1 MHEVKKPK
9 KNLAYYYLIVL
20 IVIMLFNAFV
30 YPYIIEQ
37 QVKEV
42 DYGTFMSMTEK
53 GKIGQ
58 DEIQSNQIMTLT
70 GRSGCMTRARNSQ
83 VKSCSRCHRL

>member
-9 KNLAYYYLIVL
+9 KNLAYYYLIVML
-20 IVIMLFNAFV
+20 VLMLFNAFAM
-30 YPYIIEQ
+30 PYIAEQ
-37 QVKEV
+37 QVEEV

-58 DEIQSNQIMTLT
+58 VEIRTA
-70 GRSGCMTRARNSQ
+70 RSGSMIRARSFRVRSSN
-83 VKSCSRCHRL
+83 RCHRWRMCC

>member
-53 GKIGQ
+53 GKSDRLKYKAIRLYL
-58 DEIQSNQIMTLT
+58 QIRTIP
-70 GRSGCMTRARNSQ
+70 RFIKR
-83 VKSCSRCHRL
+83 V

>member
-20 IVIMLFNAFV
+20 LALMLFNAFAM
-30 YPYIIEQ
+30 PYIAEQ
-37 QVKEV
+37 QVEEV
-42 DYGTFMSMTEK
+42 NYHGTFMSMTEK

-58 DEIQSNQIMTLT
+58 FKSTTDYFTNKD
-70 GRSGCMTRARNSQ
+70 NSQ
-83 VKSCSRCHRL
+83 NLQDGADGRPRPYRETV